1 MATIQA
7 SFANAAEFFN
17 SLLGVEHQY
26 AWRLARTRPATP
38 AGAAALI
45 QYVLDDDPVTE
56 EEILAHDRA
65 QDRGCGTQQ
74 HGRGGGL
81 MSSPLDTFGVQEVFC
96 EALLLTLVRG
106 ADGEGHAVLTVT
118 TDKGDYVLD
127 NQNENVV
134 PWTETEYRFVKR
146 QSQSDPN
153 MWVSLGDSRAAVATA
168 SAREH

>member
-45 QYVLDDDPVTE
+45 KYVLDDDPVTE

-96 EALLLTLVRG
+96 EALARIDRIGPNRRLVFVITSPST
-106 ADGEGHAVLTVT
+106 DGGREQVAVL
-118 TDKGDYVLD
+118 KIALSA
-127 NQNENVV
+127 E
-134 PWTETEYRFVKR
+134 
-146 QSQSDPN
+146 
-153 MWVSLGDSRAAVATA
+153 AAFQAAQAILNDGGQPLAALESVATTWA
-168 SAREH
+168 N